1 MPCARRAGYSKV
13 ALSHFFVMP
22 KRPEHQT
29 TFLDSTID
37 FENDLNEEQRAVVRD
52 GDGPCVVLAGA
63 GSGKTR
69 TIVYR
74 VAYLIE
80 RGVPS
85 DRILLLTFTNKAANE
100 MMTRIASLLKSEQR
114 LGSSGVWGGTFH
126 AVANRILRAYAE
138 GIGYRPN
145 FTIFD
150 QDDSKSLIKTIIRE
164 MGLDDKAKRF
174 PSAAVVQ
181 HIVSYARN
189 SMRTIED
196 SLERT
201 HPKLL
206 HLAHDIAGVADRYDT
221 KKRMANAMDFDDLLV
236 RLYELLA
243 SNKDI
248 CARLQERFQY
258 ILVDEYQDTNA
269 IQAALVRK
277 LAGGEHSNVL
287 VVGDDAQSIY
297 SFRAADVRNI
307 LDFSRFFREPKIFRL
322 ETNYRSVP
330 EVLDLAN
337 DIISRNVDQYPKELK
352 SVAEPHVKPS
362 VVSALSA
369 NQEAELI
376 VTRIEWLMDDGVPDN
391 EIAVLF
397 RATHHSQRL
406 EFELMRRGVQYEYRG
421 GMKFFERAHVKDVLS
436 FLRIADNFTDEAAWR
451 RVLLLQ
457 QGIGEVSASKVFA
470 IVREQ
475 DSLAKTVLAP
485 IEQAI
490 GSRVARGWR
499 DLKETLEKIVASD
512 GSPSALVRAVLK
524 GSYPEYLENEYPNAS
539 DRLDDVE
546 QLAEFAEQY
555 TAVSG
560 FLAEV
565 ALDDAIATREQ
576 RKSVRGTML
585 VLSTIHQAKGLEWD
599 AVFIMHMNES
609 SFPNRK
615 AALEDGGL
623 EEERR
628 LFYVAVTRAR
638 RHLWMTYPTSSG
650 YDAFSV
656 EQPSM
661 FLQEVDPSRVDTSL
675 MRDSFGSPF
684 STRKPSSSFQEFE
697 DGYEEDAIVLDEDGE
712 VIDPLDQ
719 IKSRMKGV
727 HKEWK
732 KKSFLR
738 DV

>member
-1 MPCARRAGYSKV
+1 M
-13 ALSHFFVMP
+13 SHLFVMGKKP
-22 KRPEHQT
+22 TNQT

-37 FENDLNEEQRAVVRD
+37 FENDLNKEQCAVVRD

-80 RGVPS
+80 RGVAP

-114 LGSSGVWGGTFH
+114 LGAGPGSVWGGTFH

-138 GIGYRPN
+138 SIGYRPN
-145 FTIFD
+145 FTILD
-150 QDDSKSLIKTIIRE
+150 QSDSKSLFKAIIKD

-174 PSAAVVQ
+174 PSASVVQ
-181 HIVSYARN
+181 HIVSHARN
-189 SMRTIED
+189 SMRTLED
-196 SLERT
+196 SLERL

-206 HLAHDIAGVADRYDT
+206 HLARDIAGVAERYDV

-236 RLYELLA
+236 RMYELLA
-243 SNKDI
+243 SDESI
-248 CARLQERFQY
+248 CARLQDRFRY

-277 LAGGEHSNVL
+277 LAEGEKPNIL

-307 LDFSRFFREPKIFRL
+307 LDFSRFFKKPKVFRL

-337 DIISRNVDQYPKELK
+337 NIISRNVDQYPKELK
-352 SVAEPHVKPS
+352 SVSEPYVKPS

-369 NQEAELI
+369 TQEADLI
-376 VTRIEWLMDDGVPDN
+376 ATRIEQLMDDGVPDN

-457 QGIGEVSASKVFA
+457 QGVGEVSASKVFA
-470 IVREQ
+470 IAREQ
-475 DSLAKTVLAP
+475 GSLAKVVLAP
-485 IEQAI
+485 IEQAL

-499 DLKETLEKIVASD
+499 DLKETLEKLVASD
-512 GSPSALVRAVLK
+512 GSPSALVDAVLK
-524 GSYPEYLENEYPNAS
+524 GGYPDYLENEYPNAS
-539 DRLDDVE
+539 DRIDDVE

-555 TAVSG
+555 TTVSE

-565 ALDDAIATREQ
+565 ALDDAIATRGQ
-576 RKSVRGTML
+576 QKNLRDTML
-585 VLSTIHQAKGLEWD
+585 VLSTIHQSKGLEWD
-599 AVFIMHMNES
+599 AVFVMHMNES

-615 AALEDGGL
+615 ATLEDGGL

-638 RHLWMTYPTSSG
+638 RHLWMTYPTSKG
-650 YDAFSV
+650 YDSFSV

-661 FLQEVDPSRVDTSL
+661 FLQEVDPSCVDTSL
-675 MRDSFGSPF
+675 MRDNFGSPF
-684 STRKPSSSFQEFE
+684 SSRVSSRKPSSSFHEFE
-697 DGYEEDAIVLDEDGE
+697 DGYEEDVIEVDEDGE
-712 VIDPLDQ
+712 VVHSLDK
-719 IKSRMKGV
+719 IKGRMKGV
-727 HKEWK
+727 NEEWK